1 MNIHFKKGK
10 STTCHSDID
19 CFIWETFIL
28 KILFIALYIP
38 LTNTLALSFQNS
50 KCKTIRPL
58 WLLCCS
64 HCLKNT
70 KILCVCYSFQHIHHS
85 SQEVQ
90 KALVLNVRL
99 QNTNAIITEIIERF
113 LAHLD
118 PLQLWNLL
126 FSCLMIPSQ
135 IGEYFSP
142 MPWWKPQVITIK
154 LCFSLCWVSALTVV
168 VLLLLSLS
176 FSPS

>member
-1 MNIHFKKGK
+1 MNKRHDREVHHMPLRYRFFYLKDIYITN
-10 STTCHSDID
+10 SLYSSLHSSHKHISIVFSKQWMQDSSS
-19 CFIWETFIL
+19 FMATL
-28 KILFIALYIP
+28 LF
-38 LTNTLALSFQNS
+38 S
-50 KCKTIRPL
+50 KTQRY
-58 WLLCCS
+58 
-64 HCLKNT
+64 
-70 KILCVCYSFQHIHHS
+70 CVCFYSFQHIHHS

-126 FSCLMIPSQ
+126 FSCLMILSQ

-154 LCFSLCWVSALTVV
+154 LFFSLCWVSALTVV

-176 FSPS
+176 FTPSL